1 MKTLQ
6 FAFLVLSI
14 LACGVARA
22 GESTE
27 AAERVA
33 SIHDPALF
41 IATGAL
47 YVKQEAVRAN
57 GRKPLAP
64 ELDAEVE
71 RLIDA
76 GVRDPAWFRDT
87 LAKLVAESFS
97 ADEAGALA
105 KHFETEGGRLQR
117 RTVELAVSEVLT
129 NIYTF
134 TNKIDYQLAAA
145 SKREMDDL
153 HVAAGPMRGS
163 CNCPTPK
170 EREEMQRVSN
180 GSMPEGPADLSKYPD
195 AVKFANSALG
205 IKYMKALTLQG
216 IAAMNAHLDD
226 MAKQVR
232 AAVVAGRTN

>member
-1 MKTLQ
+1 MPRTLTR
-6 FAFLVLSI
+6 FLILSFL
-14 LACGVARA
+14 LASGAA
-22 GESTE
+22 LAQNANEE
-27 AAERVA
+27 AVQRVA
-33 SIHDPALF
+33 QSHDPAMFL
-41 IATGAL
+41 ATGAL

-57 GRKPLAP
+57 GGKALPP

-76 GVRDPAWFRDT
+76 EVRDPAWFRET
-87 LAKLVAESFS
+87 LAKVIAESFS
-97 ADEAGALA
+97 AEEADTIAT
-105 KHFETEGGRLQR
+105 HFETPGGKLQR
-117 RTVELAVSEVLT
+117 RTVELAVSEVLA

-153 HVAAGPMRGS
+153 HKAAGPMRGT

-180 GSMPEGPADLSKYPD
+180 GAPLEGPADLSKYPE

-205 IKYMKALTLQG
+205 IKYMKTLTLQG
-216 IAAMNAHLDD
+216 ISAMNSHFETA
-226 MAKQVR
+226 AKHARDLV
-232 AAVVAGRTN
+232 AAGR